1 MQSKGSKSSFEFI
14 CFLLG
19 AITKEAIPE
28 IPSTSQAVDEKDH
41 PDLKA
46 IDEKDATFHDVEPKA
61 VCTDIST
68 QIWSDMEG

>member
-1 MQSKGSKSSFEFI
+1 MQSKGSKSLNSFVSW
-14 CFLLG
+14 G

-28 IPSTSQAVDEKDH
+28 IPPTSQAVDEKDH

-61 VCTDIST
+61 VCADIST